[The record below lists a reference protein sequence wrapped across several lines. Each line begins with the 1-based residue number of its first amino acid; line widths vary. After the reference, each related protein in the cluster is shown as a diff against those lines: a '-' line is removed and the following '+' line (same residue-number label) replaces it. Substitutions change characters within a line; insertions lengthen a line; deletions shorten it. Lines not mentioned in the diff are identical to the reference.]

1 MTLQHRIQYVLDE
14 LVASGTE
21 TGLQVAVDHRG
32 HRVVDA
38 VAGVADSRT
47 GRPVGPETLFFSFS
61 TGKGMAAL
69 IAHLLVGNGLVG
81 YDTRRPRSAG
91 PAEEAAVP
99 TPTRPPGSRSRSP
112 RTASPPT
119 SAPPSASRT
128 W

>member
-69 IAHLLVGNGLVG
+69 IAHLLVG

-91 PAEEAAVP
+91 PAEEAAMP
-99 TPTRPPGSRSRSP
+99 TPTLPPGSRSRSP

-119 SAPPSASRT
+119 SAPPSASQT